1 MSDAAVSERIS
12 RKRGRPRV
20 LVEHAEAAYRQ
31 LFPEVRSRRSLQN
44 RAYSSHALAVLAGVP
59 EHRQRFRWLVGS
71 DGNTLR
77 MGALVE
83 LGRYRDEQSILN
95 LADAMCRAA
104 AERRLTTSEA
114 AALVRSGRGRRG
126 PREFCKPSQDGLVTA
141 LSAAL
146 DRYQRTHP
154 GLAKAT
160 ILEAL
165 NEVYGVV
172 AEVMESEGRK
182 VL

>member
-1 MSDAAVSERIS
+1 MSDAAVSESVS
-12 RKRGRPRV
+12 RKQGRPRV
-20 LVEHAEAAYRQ
+20 LVEHAEAAFRK

-44 RAYSSHALAVLAGVP
+44 RAYSSRALAVLAEVP

-83 LGRYRDEQSILN
+83 LGRYRDEQSVLN

-114 AALVRSGRGRRG
+114 AALVRRGRGRRG
-126 PREFCKPSQDGLVTA
+126 THEFCKPSQDGLVTA
-141 LSAAL
+141 PSWRAL
-146 DRYQRTHP
+146 TAR
-154 GLAKAT
+154 G
-160 ILEAL
+160 
-165 NEVYGVV
+165 
-172 AEVMESEGRK
+172 
-182 VL
+182 